1 MKTKPKIQP
10 FTEVHPSVESLRAR
24 HYRQSGIIYLSTLLG
39 VLGFLAAT
47 PLIEVDIQQQSRGI
61 IRSVQ
66 ENNQLTAPM
75 HGQVQHLQLHNGQEV
90 RKGALLLELDTRQLD
105 QQIDQ
110 QEQLRVQTSS
120 YIQDLN
126 QLLDTSLQIPRLST
140 PLFQQARFQF
150 EKQRKQYDLQVQRA
164 ERDWQ
169 RAQQLYQNGA
179 IAAME
184 QEEKQY
190 WRDYHLSALE
200 QFCQEQRQSWML
212 SLQRYEEEA
221 LTISHRIAQLR
232 EEKKQYR
239 VYAPVDGTIQ
249 QLIGIQPGNTVNAGQ
264 ALAQIITNDSLLAE
278 IYVSPARIGLL
289 RPGMPVRLQIDA
301 FNYHQWGLAEGQ
313 ISDIASDVSMLNGQ
327 PQFLVRCQLAQNS
340 LQLPNGYQGQLKK
353 GMTLTAHFQ
362 VSRRSLYQLLYDQ
375 VDDWV
380 NPRLS
385 QPAPSN

>member
-24 HYRQSGIIYLSTLLG
+24 HYRQSGIIYLSTLFG

-66 ENNQLTAPM
+66 ENNQLTAPI
-75 HGQVQHLQLHNGQEV
+75 HGQIRHLQLHNGQEV

-105 QQIDQ
+105 QQMDQ
-110 QEQLRVQTSS
+110 QEQLLTQTSN
-120 YIQDLN
+120 YIQDLG

-212 SLQRYEEEA
+212 SLQRYEAEA
-221 LTISHRIAQLR
+221 LTISHRIAQLT

-239 VYAPVDGTIQ
+239 IYAPVDGTIQ
-249 QLIGIQPGNTVNAGQ
+249 QLIGVQPGNTVSAGQ

-313 ISDIASDVSMLNGQ
+313 VIDIANDVSMLNGQ

-353 GMTLTAHFQ
+353 GMTLTGHFQ

-375 VDDWV
+375 VDNWV

-385 QPAPSN
+385 QLAPAN